1 MLTGSALLCCVS
13 LVFEFA
19 CGVAFS
25 PAPGYSRERTSP
37 NERPDESKRHTLSGP
52 PTRNYS
58 SDEKVDE
65 HSLSIN
71 TTPEEVSR
79 SERIKEVE
87 AEKERKS
94 KVRGIFLDKIMKK
107 CIKLQWISCKCNKA
121 RKSIILGFYYDSL
134 GHCIMVIISNKYQ

>member
-1 MLTGSALLCCVS
+1 MFIKIVVSFNFCACILTGSLVPLLFPPNFNLCVVLPS
-13 LVFEFA
+13 F
-19 CGVAFS
+19 

-65 HSLSIN
+65 QSLSVN

-79 SERIKEVE
+79 SEKIREVE
-87 AEKERKS
+87 AEKEKKS
-94 KVRGIFLDKIMKK
+94 KVRMTKESMG
-107 CIKLQWISCKCNKA
+107 QN
-121 RKSIILGFYYDSL
+121 
-134 GHCIMVIISNKYQ
+134 

>member
-1 MLTGSALLCCVS
+1 MYILTNVLLSASLNCACMLSGFAMCYVS
-13 LVFEFA
+13 LVFELA

-65 HSLSIN
+65 HSLSVN

-94 KVRGIFLDKIMKK
+94 KVREIFDENIMN
-107 CIKLQWISCKCNKA
+107 CIL
-121 RKSIILGFYYDSL
+121 SL
-134 GHCIMVIISNKYQ
+134 EMLSRI

>member
-1 MLTGSALLCCVS
+1 MLTKILFSASLNCACVLTGFALCCVS
-13 LVFEFA
+13 LVFELA

-65 HSLSIN
+65 HSLSVN

-94 KVRGIFLDKIMKK
+94 KVREIF
-107 CIKLQWISCKCNKA
+107 NKN
-121 RKSIILGFYYDSL
+121 IIYL
-134 GHCIMVIISNKYQ
+134 

>member
-1 MLTGSALLCCVS
+1 MFVDWLCFVCIVCPLFLNLPVVLHS
-13 LVFEFA
+13 P
-19 CGVAFS
+19 

-65 HSLSIN
+65 HSLSVN

-87 AEKERKS
+87 VEKEKKS
-94 KVRGIFLDKIMKK
+94 KVR
-107 CIKLQWISCKCNKA
+107 N
-121 RKSIILGFYYDSL
+121 
-134 GHCIMVIISNKYQ
+134 

>member
-1 MLTGSALLCCVS
+1 MLTKIFSASLNCACLLTGFALYCVS
-13 LVFEFA
+13 LVFELA

-65 HSLSIN
+65 HSFSVN

-94 KVRGIFLDKIMKK
+94 KVREIFDYKRFNYYWK
-107 CIKLQWISCKCNKA
+107 CSPRVEKLQQ
-121 RKSIILGFYYDSL
+121 
-134 GHCIMVIISNKYQ
+134 ISNFILKINY